1 MDYATTV
8 KTYLFD
14 IIDEMNL
21 SRWLFTKNPDTDFTR
36 EKKWSFSKIIKFM
49 ISMEGKSLKN

>member
-8 KTYLFD
+8 KKQLFE

-21 SRWLFTKNPDTDFTR
+21 SRWLFTRNPDADFTR
-36 EKKWSFSKIIKFM
+36 EKK
-49 ISMEGKSLKN
+49 